1 MKTQPLDELEM
12 FELLQACYPERFP
25 DDEDETFEAALNF
38 ADELSGFDELADL
51 LDEWTNNPKQA
62 KNIINCLVEFL
73 AGDMYWLNENIS
85 KVDRETL
92 VAAAKRLE
100 HREAP
105 NP

>member
-1 MKTQPLDELEM
+1 MNNANHRVQV
-12 FELLQACYPERFP
+12 
-25 DDEDETFEAALNF
+25 
-38 ADELSGFDELADL
+38 SDL

-73 AGDMYWLNENIS
+73 AGDLYWLNENIS

-100 HREAP
+100 HSEAP
-105 NP
+105 NAPSSPAAKQSGATNG

>member
-1 MKTQPLDELEM
+1 MNNANYRVQV
-12 FELLQACYPERFP
+12 
-25 DDEDETFEAALNF
+25 
-38 ADELSGFDELADL
+38 SDL

-105 NP
+105 NAGVKAAAEGSPATEGSEP

>member
-1 MKTQPLDELEM
+1 MNNANHRVQV
-12 FELLQACYPERFP
+12 
-25 DDEDETFEAALNF
+25 
-38 ADELSGFDELADL
+38 SDL
-51 LDEWTNNPKQA
+51 LDEWTNNTEQA

-73 AGDMYWLNENIS
+73 TGDMYWLNDNIS

-105 NP
+105 NQTAKSAATRKG

>member
-1 MKTQPLDELEM
+1 MNNANHRVQV
-12 FELLQACYPERFP
+12 
-25 DDEDETFEAALNF
+25 
-38 ADELSGFDELADL
+38 SDL

-73 AGDMYWLNENIS
+73 VGDLYWLNENIS

-100 HREAP
+100 HSEAP
-105 NP
+105 NAELNGGCLQPSDLSAELGAGG